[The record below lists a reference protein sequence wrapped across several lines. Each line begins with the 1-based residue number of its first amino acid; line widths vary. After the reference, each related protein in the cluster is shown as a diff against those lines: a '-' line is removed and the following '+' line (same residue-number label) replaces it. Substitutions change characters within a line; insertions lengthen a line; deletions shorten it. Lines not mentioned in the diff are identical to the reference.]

1 MANNLVEKVN
11 ALFSYSDGQLIRKK
25 SSGGKKKGT
34 VAGNKHRTG
43 YWQVRIGGRLY
54 QRSHVVWALHKGYF
68 PKEIDHIDQDKD
80 NDRIENLREATRREN
95 CCNRKKW
102 RGEGKYKGVYP
113 SNNGLK
119 FVAQIRHKGKLYHL
133 GTFDTEDLAKEAYD
147 KKCIE
152 FFKEYAKPNG

>member
-1 MANNLVEKVN
+1 MENDLIAKIKT
-11 ALFSYSDGQLIRKK
+11 LFYYLDGKLIRNK
-25 SSGGKKKGT
+25 SCGGQIKGT
-34 VAGNKHRTG
+34 IAGNKHHSG
-43 YWQVRIGGRLY
+43 YWQVRVAGKLY
-54 QRSHVVWALHKGYF
+54 PRSHIVWVLHNNYF

-80 NDRIENLREATRREN
+80 NDRIENLREASHREN

-102 RGEGKYKGVYP
+102 RGEGKYKGVYL

-133 GTFDTEDLAKEAYD
+133 GTFDNEELAKDAYD

-152 FFKEYAKPNG
+152 LFKEYAKPNG